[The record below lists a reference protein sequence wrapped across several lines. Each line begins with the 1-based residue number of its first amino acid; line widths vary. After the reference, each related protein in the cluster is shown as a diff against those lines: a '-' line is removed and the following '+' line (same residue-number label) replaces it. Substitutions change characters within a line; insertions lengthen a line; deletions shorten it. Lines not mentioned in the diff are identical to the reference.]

1 MVFIIIMTD
10 ATKSTLTT
18 KFTDFEANRL
28 TFTDLEENDRSKG
41 QLIAYPRYNHP
52 KLGEGQPLFLQGPWI
67 TIFTYGI
74 PTLGE
79 FYSDDTQRAFIKVPL
94 NSEDSDVMKMV
105 EELKKLDDVY
115 GGDEFKQKSFGKK
128 ANKYEYQPIIRES
141 QSDDEG
147 NVKPAYLKL
156 KLDTTWPEGL
166 VQTEL
171 YKSEL
176 VDKKRV
182 RELTPASTVT
192 EVSKMLSYMTK
203 FKPIFRPVKMWA
215 HNAKMAN
222 AKYGVVFKLLKAE
235 YEPNV
240 SNNNNIS
247 KYMTGDAFI
256 DDDEEEEETSAPKAK
271 STEDTPTTVFK
282 ATEVTE
288 DTKVTKDKKSKKVV
302 AQNSDDSDDSD
313 DSDESSDES
322 SDDSDSEE
330 PPKKVAAAKGKGKGK
345 GKPSKA

>member
-1 MVFIIIMTD
+1 MTD
-10 ATKSTLTT
+10 AKKSTLTT
-18 KFTDFEANRL
+18 KFTDFEASRL

-67 TIFTYGI
+67 TLFTYGI

-79 FYSDDTQRAFIKVPL
+79 FYSDDSQRSFIKVPL
-94 NSEDSDVMKMV
+94 NPDDSDVMKMV
-105 EELKKLDDVY
+105 EEFNKIDKVI
-115 GGDEFKQKSFGKK
+115 GGDDFKQKSFGKK
-128 ANKYEYQPIIRES
+128 ASKYKYQPIIRES

-147 NVKPAYLKL
+147 NIKPAYIKL
-156 KLDTTWPEGL
+156 KLDTTWPEGV

-176 VDKKRV
+176 IDKKRV

-192 EVSKMLSYMTK
+192 DVAKMLSYMTK

-215 HNAKMAN
+215 HNAKMA
-222 AKYGVVFKLLKAE
+222 KPEYGVVFKLLKAE
-235 YEPNV
+235 YEPNIN
-240 SNNNNIS
+240 NNNNIS

-256 DDDEEEEETSAPKAK
+256 DDDEEEETTTSNIA
-271 STEDTPTTVFK
+271 TDTPTVFK
-282 ATEVTE
+282 ATE
-288 DTKVTKDKKSKKVV
+288 DNKSKKVIT
-302 AQNSDDSDDSD
+302 QDSDSDDSD

-330 PPKKVAAAKGKGKGK
+330 PPKKVAAAKGKAKAK
-345 GKPSKA
+345 TSKSKA